1 MSHYNESQQ
10 NETEITL
17 PADLFFDF
25 FDFAKF
31 TASVEAVPEMRPKKQ
46 KIKDKQT
53 KAR

>member
-1 MSHYNESQQ
+1 MTHNNDSFRMHSHF
-10 NETEITL
+10 TL

-31 TASVEAVPEMRPKKQ
+31 TASVEAVPDMRPKKQ
-46 KIKDKQT
+46 KIKDKHT